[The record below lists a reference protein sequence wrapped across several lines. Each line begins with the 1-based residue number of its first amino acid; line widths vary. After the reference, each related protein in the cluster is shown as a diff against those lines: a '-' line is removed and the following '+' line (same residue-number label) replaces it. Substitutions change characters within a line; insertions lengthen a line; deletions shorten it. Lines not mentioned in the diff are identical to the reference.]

1 MLPEYQ
7 RRGIAAQLMRA
18 FCELARADGRKG
30 VILTCKQHL
39 IPYYER
45 FGFENLGVSQSVHG
59 GAVWYDLLLRF

>member
-1 MLPEYQ
+1 
-7 RRGIAAQLMRA
+7 MRA